1 MIRSMTGFARLSPSG
16 KDEKWAIEI
25 RSLNHRYFEFSLK
38 APTALYFL
46 ENRIRDLCQEWLHRG
61 KVSVAVSSIVGQ
73 DEEEHPPLVLDESA
87 ADFYMDAARQLKKKY
102 GFQDDLSLKDILSL
116 PRIFSAN
123 RKTEDPEKDWGELE
137 KVLVKALKAA
147 IRNRET
153 EGKKLAADILERLE
167 SIQKAGKRIEKL
179 ALGSSKRVQKKLEA
193 RLTELLG
200 DQEIDRDRLARE
212 VAFLAERGDITE
224 ETVRLKSHLDLFR
237 TRLHE
242 SGEVGRELDFLCQEI
257 NREANTMGSKSQFFE
272 LSTEVI
278 FIKKE
283 LEKIREQVQN
293 IE

>member
-1 MIRSMTGFARLSPSG
+1 MIRSMTGFARLPSG
-16 KDEKWAIEI
+16 KDEKWTVEI
-25 RSLNHRYFEFSLK
+25 RSLNHRYFEFFLK
-38 APTALYFL
+38 APSSIYFL
-46 ENRIRDLCQEWLHRG
+46 EGRIRDLCQQWLHRG
-61 KVSVAVSSIVGQ
+61 KVSVVISSVDSPDDSQ
-73 DEEEHPPLVLDESA
+73 PVLSLDERVVE
-87 ADFYMDAARQLKKKY
+87 FYLGAARQLKKKY
-102 GFQDDLSLKDILSL
+102 GFQDDVTLKDILGL
-116 PRIFSAN
+116 PKLFSAEV
-123 RKTEDPEKDWGELE
+123 KVEDPEKDWEELE
-137 KVLVKALKAA
+137 KALLKSIKALIK
-147 IRNRET
+147 NREV

-179 ALGSSKRVQKKLEA
+179 SQGSGRRTQKKLEA
-193 RLTELLG
+193 RLSELLG

-224 ETVRLKSHLDLFR
+224 EIVRLRSHLDIFK

-272 LSTEVI
+272 ISTDVI